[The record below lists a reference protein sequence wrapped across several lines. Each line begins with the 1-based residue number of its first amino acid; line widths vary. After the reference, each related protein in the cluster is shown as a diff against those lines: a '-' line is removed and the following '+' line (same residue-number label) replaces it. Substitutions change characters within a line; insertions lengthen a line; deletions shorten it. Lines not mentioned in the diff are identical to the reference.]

1 MSISRRQKLRYYAAG
16 LSTFL
21 LWALALTLSYVW
33 LIAFSRGGTTR
44 VSVNRFGE
52 QWIELVLIF
61 GVAWPIIIYGTYW
74 TMRLQDADRWLRK
87 DKEYN

>member
-1 MSISRRQKLRYYAAG
+1 MTSRRQKLRYYAAG

-21 LWALALTLSYVW
+21 LFGLSLTFSYIW
-33 LIAFSRGGTTR
+33 LIAFVRGGTAR

-61 GVAWPIIIYGTYW
+61 GVVWPVIIYGTYW
-74 TMRLQDADRWLRK
+74 TMRFQDVDRWLRK
-87 DKEYN
+87 DEEY

>member
-1 MSISRRQKLRYYAAG
+1 MPSMRQKGRYYAAG

-21 LWALALTLSYVW
+21 LWGLAIGFSYIW
-33 LIAFSRGGTTR
+33 LLAFIRGGTTR

-52 QWIELVLIF
+52 QWIELVLVF
-61 GVAWPIIIYGTYW
+61 GVVWPIIIYGSYW

-87 DKEYN
+87 DEDYE